1 MNQSPLRVFINY
13 EENMIYER
21 MKVFLL
27 PNKFKYIFL
36 SFISMLQLGA
46 SQKEFNK
53 SELVLGIDADLTL
66 AAATAGSSIVAGAKI
81 AVDEINE
88 KGGLLGRKIRIEARD
103 HSGVSSRGIAN
114 IKELSENPNLIGVIG
129 GIHSNVILSELDVI
143 HKNKIPYLIPWAA
156 AVEIVDNGYTPNF
169 VFRLGGRDEHVG
181 EFLVREALKRSSR
194 VALLLENTVWGRS
207 NQTAMMSALMRRGK
221 KPVSVHWVDRGASDV
236 NLQISGMALARA
248 DVVLMVLNGPE
259 SALAVR
265 NIADRKFKIRIISH
279 WGVTSDAFFDRV
291 GDAMQKVPVYFFQ
304 PFSFVNNQKP
314 VTRQVLARYHQMRGP
329 TDLDKIPAPAGIVHS
344 YDLTRMIAEAVK
356 RSGVV
361 DREKIRDAIESLPGY
376 EGVSRVH
383 SPPFSKNRHDALH
396 PASYFLAKF
405 NENGGIEPLE
415 SSVK

>member
-1 MNQSPLRVFINY
+1 M
-13 EENMIYER
+13 
-21 MKVFLL
+21 
-27 PNKFKYIFL
+27 PN
-36 SFISMLQLGA
+36 
-46 SQKEFNK
+46 
-53 SELVLGIDADLTL
+53 LTL

-291 GDAMQKVPVYFFQ
+291 GDAMQKVPVYFFNHF
-304 PFSFVNNQKP
+304 PS
-314 VTRQVLARYHQMRGP
+314 
-329 TDLDKIPAPAGIVHS
+329 
-344 YDLTRMIAEAVK
+344 
-356 RSGVV
+356 
-361 DREKIRDAIESLPGY
+361 
-376 EGVSRVH
+376 
-383 SPPFSKNRHDALH
+383 
-396 PASYFLAKF
+396 
-405 NENGGIEPLE
+405 
-415 SSVK
+415 